1 MEKLN
6 LAIGLFIAFGG
17 SMGYIKRG
25 SLHSIIS
32 GSIIGAIYL
41 ISAYYIKIG

>member
-1 MEKLN
+1 METLN
-6 LAIGLFIAFGG
+6 LVIGMTISFGG
-17 SMGYIKRG
+17 SMGYIKKG